1 MDIDKIKTITSRLIR
16 FRTLN
21 DSDID
26 EVILWLN
33 VAIILIEEDGSNLPR
48 GKDTNKH
55 ENNQRTK
62 TRKRLNASKH
72 SR

>member
-48 GKDTNKH
+48 GKDTDKH

-62 TRKRLNASKH
+62 T
-72 SR
+72 